1 MEINNSPKY
10 LHKIIICELCDYTC
24 RDDKQFSKHIISTD
38 HLKHKNGNKTEMDNS
53 PKKLIKKIICEKCNY
68 ICRKESEYIKHINS
82 QKHQNEISILNEN
95 LDLKCIRCNKKYK
108 TNSGLWKHNK
118 LCVYDNFTENIVI
131 KDSSSNEIKVLSN
144 IVLELVKSNTDLQK
158 QTQDLQKQVLDVCK
172 NIQPSNINNTN
183 NNTNTNINSHNKTFN
198 LQFFLNEQC
207 KDAMNIKDFV
217 KSIKI
222 EMSDLE
228 RVGKEGYVEGISR
241 IILEKLKTMDIYKRP
256 LHCSDAK
263 RETMYIKEN
272 DVWNKD
278 ESLNNE
284 KMMQFIKDVD
294 NKNYDFLLKYAN
306 EYPEVYQHDSK
317 RNTPYLHMVLQSTRD
332 AERVNKVIK
341 RIIKEVVI
349 NKDLISI

>member
-1 MEINNSPKY
+1 MDIINFTDFTEKFNCEICDIKCSRESEWNR
-10 LHKIIICELCDYTC
+10 HKLT
-24 RDDKQFSKHIISTD
+24 RKH
-38 HLKHKNGNKTEMDNS
+38 LNRANGNFLETQNFTD
-53 PKKLIKKIICEKCNY
+53 KINY
-68 ICRKESEYIKHINS
+68 FCSV
-82 QKHQNEISILNEN
+82 
-95 LDLKCIRCNKKYK
+95 CNKNYQTKG
-108 TNSGLWKHNK
+108 GLWKHEKKCINETK
-118 LCVYDNFTENIVI
+118 NETKNENIVVQ
-131 KDSSSNEIKVLSN
+131 DSSQNEIKILTN
-144 IVLELVKSNTDLQK
+144 LVLEIVKSNTELQK
-158 QTQDLQKQVLDVCK
+158 QSQEFQKQNQELQKQMIDVCK
-172 NIQPSNINNTN
+172 TTNSSSSSNN
-183 NNTNTNINSHNKTFN
+183 NNTINNNTINSHNKTFN

-241 IILEKLKTMDIYKRP
+241 IILEKLKNTDIYKRP

-284 KMMQFIKDVD
+284 KMIQFIKDID
-294 NKNYDFLLKYAN
+294 NKNYDFLLKYAQ
-306 EYPEVYQHDSK
+306 EFPEVYQHDSK

-349 NKDLISI
+349 NKECN

>member
-1 MEINNSPKY
+1 MNPNKIIPKNLHRFSCEICDYATSNKKDWNKHTDTIKHQNLTNPNYNSPKEY
-10 LHKIIICELCDYTC
+10 KCNCGKIYKHLSTLCAHK
-24 RDDKQFSKHIISTD
+24 
-38 HLKHKNGNKTEMDNS
+38 
-53 PKKLIKKIICEKCNY
+53 KKCINPSINENVFVQDASSNNLVQLLIKENSDFKNII
-68 ICRKESEYIKHINS
+68 
-82 QKHQNEISILNEN
+82 
-95 LDLKCIRCNKKYK
+95 LD
-108 TNSGLWKHNK
+108 
-118 LCVYDNFTENIVI
+118 
-131 KDSSSNEIKVLSN
+131 
-144 IVLELVKSNTDLQK
+144 LVKSNTDLQK
-158 QTQDLQKQVLDVCK
+158 QMIDVCQK
-172 NIQPSNINNTN
+172 IQPSSSSSTINNNN
-183 NNTNTNINSHNKTFN
+183 NNTTNTNTNSHNKTFN

-228 RVGKEGYVEGISR
+228 RIGKEGYVEGISR
-241 IILEKLKTMDIYKRP
+241 IILEKLKTIDIYKRP

-284 KMMQFIKDVD
+284 KMIQFIKDVD

-332 AERVNKVIK
+332 VERVNKVIK

-349 NKDLISI
+349 NKEIN